1 MKGLINA
8 ISFFEKQH
16 VLPGMQLTIAVTLG
30 KITLK
35 KPYLLFQKIKAPETH
50 EKLL

>member
-8 ISFFEKQH
+8 ISFFEEQH
-16 VLPGMQLTIAVTLG
+16 ALPGMQLTIAVTLG
-30 KITLK
+30 KMTLK
-35 KPYLLFQKIKAPETH
+35 RPYLLFQKITAPETH